1 MTKKQKKELDNLAKV
16 IMTEADIVRQDYE
29 DNPSDMD
36 SSSIVAIHQDSPL
49 LDDVKE
55 KLVDIAY
62 NITRKSSSIN
72 DWGDDDWATP
82 IKEEENE

>member
-36 SSSIVAIHQDSPL
+36 SGSIVAIHQDSPL

-55 KLVDIAY
+55 ELSDIAY
-62 NITRKSSSIN
+62 NITRKRSSIN
-72 DWGDDDWATP
+72 DWGDDDWAKP
-82 IKEEENE
+82 IEEGKK